1 MARRKSVN
9 ITGISRIDGVAFH
22 DAYVAYIC
30 LSCFKINYVKIGQF
44 LLNPNNAFE
53 ECIWECKFCGF
64 LHSKESDIPFDNW
77 DEEHKVSESKP
88 TEYFW
93 RGFFRAATEHPESY
107 WKQCN
112 VCNRI
117 LPFSAFSRHV
127 GWGPLERQ
135 MECRACKGAINAVLN
150 PKRTSQQMHE
160 ASVKRRIADLLLETE
175 NEPINIDELFKRFK
189 GRCFK
194 TKQILVKGD
203 RNSWAI
209 DHILPSKWLY
219 PLTKENA
226 ALLSRAAN
234 ENKRDKWPSKF
245 YTNSELIELAKI
257 TGADISLL
265 TRQSPV
271 INKNININ
279 KGVERY
285 LQVREKSNLEKRIKE
300 IKKVIRYYGL
310 KDKLSSENQKFLGF
324 YDS

>member
-9 ITGISRIDGVAFH
+9 ITGIARIDGIAFH

-30 LSCFKINYVKIGQF
+30 LSCLSVNYVRIGQV
-44 LLNPNNAFE
+44 LLNSTKAFE

-77 DEEHKVSESKP
+77 DEAHKVSESKP

-112 VCNRI
+112 ACGRI
-117 LPFSAFSRHV
+117 LPFSAFSRHA

-150 PKRTSQQMHE
+150 PKRTSQQLHE

-175 NEPINIDELFKRFK
+175 NEPIDIDKLFKRFQ

-194 TKQILVKGD
+194 TKQPLEKGN

-226 ALLSRAAN
+226 ALLSKAAN

-257 TGADISLL
+257 TGANLSLL
-265 TRQSPV
+265 TRSAPV
-271 INKNININ
+271 INKNIDIN

-285 LQVREKSNLEKRIKE
+285 LQVREKSNLGKRIKE

-310 KDKLSSENQKFLGF
+310 EDKLSSKNRKLLGF
-324 YDS
+324 SE